1 MARSRV
7 RPALPDDTMLLA
19 TLQRTWWRDAYA
31 HLLPADVLDVEPAQL
46 ADAWAAQLVGARAL
60 IAEEGTHP
68 VGFALIDPRI
78 GADGVGRIELLGVLP
93 RWARRGHGGRL
104 LAESARLLH
113 EAGAEVG
120 TWWAV
125 ESDESIAAFL
135 TGVGW
140 GPSGTRRVLDTGEG
154 RISEI
159 RYSGTLHLHLDESED
174 APRDADEPGPD
185 APS

>member
-31 HLLPADVLDVEPAQL
+31 HLLPANVLDLEPEQL
-46 ADAWAAQLVGARAL
+46 ADAWAAQLVGARGL
-60 IAEEGTHP
+60 IAEESTHP
-68 VGFALIDPRI
+68 VGFALVDPRVE
-78 GADGVGRIELLGVLP
+78 DGVGHIEVLGVVP

-113 EAGAEVG
+113 DAGAEVG

-125 ESDESIAAFL
+125 ESDESIAEFL
-135 TGVGW
+135 AGVGW
-140 GPSGTRRVLDTGEG
+140 QPSGTRRVLDTGEG

-159 RYSGTLHLHLDESED
+159 QYSGTLHLHLD
-174 APRDADEPGPD
+174 ADADTDSDSDDEADTD
-185 APS
+185 ATS

>member
-1 MARSRV
+1 MTRSRV

-31 HLLPADVLDVEPAQL
+31 RLLPRSVLDLEPEQL
-46 ADAWAAQLVGARAL
+46 ADAWAAQLVGARGL
-60 IAEEGTHP
+60 IAEESTHP
-68 VGFALIDPRI
+68 VGFALVDPRV
-78 GADGVGRIELLGVLP
+78 ADGVGHIEVLGVVP

-104 LAESARLLH
+104 LAEAARLLH

-125 ESDESIAAFL
+125 ESDESIAEFL
-135 TGVGW
+135 AGVGW
-140 GPSGTRRVLDTGEG
+140 QPSGKRRILDTGEG

-159 RYSGTLHLHLDESED
+159 QYSGGLHLHLG
-174 APRDADEPGPD
+174 DEPGPD
-185 APS
+185 TAS